1 MLLKNGFPGRGQKSA
16 VSTKICG
23 GNADEIRAPLEGT
36 CYFAAVDTSVTHS
49 VRELTMT
56 DAVTTPAPST
66 ASVWEDFVDIFTN
79 PSAVF
84 ERRREGQFGMALL
97 ILAVLTG
104 ILAFALHNGLA
115 PVMDAVIAKQQA
127 AALAKNPA
135 LTADQLSKMTGVME
149 MMSKFGAIIFVPIAA
164 VIGAAL
170 IWLIGKF
177 VDTKMAFAAAMM
189 ISVYS
194 GVPRIIQTVV
204 TALQGLFMAPES
216 ITSPNSVSIGP
227 ARFLPDSGNAVLGA
241 VLGSLD
247 LFTIWTIVLM
257 AIGIA
262 VVARVPMK
270 RAAITAG
277 LVWLVSLLPGLYTA
291 ISQG

>member
-1 MLLKNGFPGRGQKSA
+1 
-16 VSTKICG
+16 
-23 GNADEIRAPLEGT
+23 
-36 CYFAAVDTSVTHS
+36 
-49 VRELTMT
+49 MT
-56 DAVTTPAPST
+56 DAVTTPGPSS

-135 LTADQLSKMTGVME
+135 LTADQLSSMTGVME
-149 MMSKFGAIIFVPIAA
+149 KMSKFGAIIFVPIAA

-170 IWLIGKF
+170 IWIIGKF
-177 VDTKMAFAAAMM
+177 LDARMAFAAAMM

-204 TALQGLFMAPES
+204 TALQGLFMAQES
-216 ITSPNSVSIGP
+216 ITSANSVSIGP

-247 LFTIWTIVLM
+247 VFSIWIYVLI

-270 RAAITAG
+270 RAAIASG
-277 LVWLVSLLPGLYTA
+277 LVWLISLLPALYTA
-291 ISQG
+291 ISSG

>member
-1 MLLKNGFPGRGQKSA
+1 
-16 VSTKICG
+16 
-23 GNADEIRAPLEGT
+23 
-36 CYFAAVDTSVTHS
+36 
-49 VRELTMT
+49 MT
-56 DAVTTPAPST
+56 DGVAAPAPSS

-135 LTADQLSKMTGVME
+135 LTADQLSSMTGMME
-149 MMSKFGAIIFVPIAA
+149 KMSKFGAIIFVPVAA

-170 IWLIGKF
+170 IWVIGRF
-177 VDTKMAFAAAMM
+177 LDAKMAFAAAMM
-189 ISVYS
+189 VSVYS

-204 TALQGLFMAPES
+204 TALQGLFLSPES

-241 VLGSLD
+241 VLGGFD
-247 LFTIWTIVLM
+247 LFTIWTVVLI

-262 VVARVPMK
+262 VVARVPMT

-277 LVWLVSLLPGLYTA
+277 LVWLVSLLPGLYQA
-291 ISQG
+291 ISTG

>member
-1 MLLKNGFPGRGQKSA
+1 
-16 VSTKICG
+16 
-23 GNADEIRAPLEGT
+23 
-36 CYFAAVDTSVTHS
+36 
-49 VRELTMT
+49 MT
-56 DAVTTPAPST
+56 DAVTTPGPSS

-135 LTADQLSKMTGVME
+135 LTADQLSSMTGVME
-149 MMSKFGAIIFVPIAA
+149 KMSKFGAIIFVPIAA

-170 IWLIGKF
+170 IWIIGKF
-177 VDTKMAFAAAMM
+177 LDARMAFAAAMM

-216 ITSPNSVSIGP
+216 ITSANSVSIGP

-247 LFTIWTIVLM
+247 VFSIWIYVLI

-270 RAAITAG
+270 RAAIASG
-277 LVWLVSLLPGLYTA
+277 LVWLISLLPALYTA
-291 ISQG
+291 ISSG

>member
-1 MLLKNGFPGRGQKSA
+1 
-16 VSTKICG
+16 
-23 GNADEIRAPLEGT
+23 
-36 CYFAAVDTSVTHS
+36 
-49 VRELTMT
+49 MT
-56 DAVTTPAPST
+56 DAVTTPGPSS

-135 LTADQLSKMTGVME
+135 LTADQLSSMTGVME
-149 MMSKFGAIIFVPIAA
+149 KMSKFGAIIFVPIAA

-170 IWLIGKF
+170 IWIIGKF
-177 VDTKMAFAAAMM
+177 LDAKMAFAAAMM

-216 ITSPNSVSIGP
+216 ITSANSVSIGP

-247 LFTIWTIVLM
+247 VFSIWIYVLI

-270 RAAITAG
+270 RAAIASG
-277 LVWLVSLLPGLYTA
+277 LVWLVSLLPALYTA
-291 ISQG
+291 ISSG

>member
-1 MLLKNGFPGRGQKSA
+1 
-16 VSTKICG
+16 
-23 GNADEIRAPLEGT
+23 
-36 CYFAAVDTSVTHS
+36 
-49 VRELTMT
+49 MT
-56 DAVTTPAPST
+56 DAAAEPAP
-66 ASVWEDFVDIFTN
+66 ASSSPSVGEDFVDIFTN

-84 ERRREGQFGMALL
+84 DRRRDGQFGMALA

-135 LTADQLSKMTGVME
+135 LTADQLSSMTGMME
-149 MMSKFGAIIFVPIAA
+149 KMSKFGAIIFVPIAA
-164 VIGAAL
+164 AISAAL
-170 IWLIGKF
+170 IWVIGKF

-194 GVPRIIQTVV
+194 GVPRIIQTIV
-204 TALQGLFMAPES
+204 TALQGLYMAPES
-216 ITSPNSVSIGP
+216 ITSQNSVSIGP
-227 ARFLPDSGNAVLGA
+227 ARFLGDPANPVLSALFG
-241 VLGSLD
+241 GLD
-247 LFTIWTIVLM
+247 VFTIWTYVLV

-270 RAAITAG
+270 RAAVTAG
-277 LVWLVSLLPGLYTA
+277 LVWLLSLLPSLYSAFST
-291 ISQG
+291 S

>member
-1 MLLKNGFPGRGQKSA
+1 
-16 VSTKICG
+16 
-23 GNADEIRAPLEGT
+23 
-36 CYFAAVDTSVTHS
+36 
-49 VRELTMT
+49 MT
-56 DAVTTPAPST
+56 DAATTPAPSS

-135 LTADQLSKMTGVME
+135 LTADQLSSMTGMME
-149 MMSKFGAIIFVPIAA
+149 KMSKFGAVIFVPIAA

-170 IWLIGKF
+170 IWIIGKF
-177 VDTKMAFAAAMM
+177 LDAKMAFAAAMM

-194 GVPRIIQTVV
+194 GVPRVIQTIV

-247 LFTIWTIVLM
+247 LFSIWIYVLM

>member
-1 MLLKNGFPGRGQKSA
+1 MAAGNRAGIHSAWELK
-16 VSTKICG
+16 
-23 GNADEIRAPLEGT
+23 
-36 CYFAAVDTSVTHS
+36 
-49 VRELTMT
+49 MT
-56 DAVTTPAPST
+56 DAAATPPVTSS

-84 ERRREGQFGMALL
+84 DRRRDGQFGMALL

-115 PVMDAVIAKQQA
+115 PVMDAVVAKQQA
-127 AALAKNPA
+127 AALAKNPS
-135 LTADQLSKMTGVME
+135 LTADQLSAMSGIME
-149 MMSKFGAIIFVPIAA
+149 KMSKFGAIIFVPIAA

-170 IWLIGKF
+170 IWVIGKF

-189 ISVYS
+189 VSVYS

-204 TALQGLFMAPES
+204 TALQGLLLSPES

-227 ARFLPDSGNAVLGA
+227 ARFLPDSGNAVLAA
-241 VLGSLD
+241 VLGNLD
-247 LFTIWTIVLM
+247 VFTIWTYVLM

-262 VVARVPMK
+262 VVARAPMK
-270 RAAITAG
+270 RGAITAG
-277 LVWLVSLLPGLYTA
+277 LIWLVSLLPALYQA
-291 ISQG
+291 ISTG

>member
-1 MLLKNGFPGRGQKSA
+1 
-16 VSTKICG
+16 
-23 GNADEIRAPLEGT
+23 
-36 CYFAAVDTSVTHS
+36 
-49 VRELTMT
+49 MT
-56 DAVTTPAPST
+56 DGVAAPAPSS

-135 LTADQLSKMTGVME
+135 LTADQLSSMTGMME
-149 MMSKFGAIIFVPIAA
+149 KMSKFGAIIFVPVAA

-170 IWLIGKF
+170 IWVIGRF
-177 VDTKMAFAAAMM
+177 LDAKMAFAAAMM
-189 ISVYS
+189 VSVYS

-204 TALQGLFMAPES
+204 TALQGLFLSPES

-241 VLGSLD
+241 VLGGFD
-247 LFTIWTIVLM
+247 LFTIWTVVLM

-262 VVARVPMK
+262 VVARVPMT

-277 LVWLVSLLPGLYTA
+277 LVWLVSLLPGLYQA
-291 ISQG
+291 ISTG

>member
-1 MLLKNGFPGRGQKSA
+1 
-16 VSTKICG
+16 
-23 GNADEIRAPLEGT
+23 
-36 CYFAAVDTSVTHS
+36 
-49 VRELTMT
+49 MT
-56 DAVTTPAPST
+56 DAVASPPPSS

-84 ERRREGQFGMALL
+84 DRRRDGQFGMALL

-127 AALAKNPA
+127 AAMAKNPA
-135 LTADQLSKMTGVME
+135 LTADQLSSMSGVME
-149 MMSKFGAIIFVPIAA
+149 KMSQFGAIIFVTIAA

-170 IWLIGKF
+170 IWVIGKF

-194 GVPRIIQTVV
+194 GVPRIIQTIVM
-204 TALQGLFMAPES
+204 ALQGLFLSPES
-216 ITSPNSVSIGP
+216 ITSANSVSIGP
-227 ARFLPDSGNAVLGA
+227 ARFLPDTANGALAAVLGN
-241 VLGSLD
+241 LD
-247 LFTIWTIVLM
+247 LFTIWTYVLM

-270 RAAITAG
+270 RAAVTAG
-277 LVWLVSLLPGLYTA
+277 LVWLVSLLPALYQG
-291 ISQG
+291 ISAG

>member
-1 MLLKNGFPGRGQKSA
+1 
-16 VSTKICG
+16 
-23 GNADEIRAPLEGT
+23 
-36 CYFAAVDTSVTHS
+36 
-49 VRELTMT
+49 MT
-56 DAVTTPAPST
+56 DPVTTPAPSS
-66 ASVWEDFVDIFTN
+66 ASVWEDFVDIFTS

-84 ERRREGQFGMALL
+84 DRRREGQFGMALV

-127 AALAKNPA
+127 AIMAKNPA
-135 LTADQLSKMTGVME
+135 ITQEQLSSMSSMME
-149 MMSKFGAIIFVPIAA
+149 KTSQFGAVIFVPIFTA
-164 VIGAAL
+164 IGALL

-177 VDTKMAFAAAMM
+177 VDTKMAFAPAMM
-189 ISVYS
+189 IATYS
-194 GVPRIIQTVV
+194 GVPRVLQTVV

-216 ITSPNSVSIGP
+216 ITGPGSVSIGP
-227 ARFLPDSGNAVLGA
+227 ARFLPATASPGLEAALNN
-241 VLGSLD
+241 LD
-247 LFTIWTIVLM
+247 VFVIWTFVLM

-277 LVWLVSLLPGLYTA
+277 LVWLVTLLPSLYQA
-291 ISQG
+291 ISAG

>member
-1 MLLKNGFPGRGQKSA
+1 
-16 VSTKICG
+16 
-23 GNADEIRAPLEGT
+23 
-36 CYFAAVDTSVTHS
+36 
-49 VRELTMT
+49 MT
-56 DAVTTPAPST
+56 DAATTTPAPSS

-135 LTADQLSKMTGVME
+135 LTQDQLASMTGMME
-149 MMSKFGAIIFVPIAA
+149 KMSQFGAIIFVPIAA

-194 GVPRIIQTVV
+194 GVPRVIQTVV

-216 ITSPNSVSIGP
+216 ITSQNSVSIGP
-227 ARFLPDSGNAVLGA
+227 ARFLPDPANPVLTTVLG
-241 VLGSLD
+241 GLD
-247 LFTIWTIVLM
+247 LFTIWMMVLM

-270 RAAITAG
+270 KAAITAG
-277 LVWLVSLLPGLYTA
+277 LVWLVTLLPALYSA
-291 ISQG
+291 ISTG

>member
-1 MLLKNGFPGRGQKSA
+1 
-16 VSTKICG
+16 
-23 GNADEIRAPLEGT
+23 
-36 CYFAAVDTSVTHS
+36 
-49 VRELTMT
+49 MT
-56 DAVTTPAPST
+56 DATAAPTPAKT
-66 ASVWEDFVDIFTN
+66 SVWEDFVDIFTN

-84 ERRREGQFGMALL
+84 ERRRDGQFGMALL

-115 PVMDAVIAKQQA
+115 PIMDAVIAKQQA
-127 AALAKNPA
+127 AALAKNPG
-135 LTADQLSKMTGVME
+135 LSADQLSSMTGLME
-149 MMSKFGAIIFVPIAA
+149 KMSKFGAIIFVPIAA

-170 IWLIGKF
+170 IWIIGKF

-204 TALQGLFMAPES
+204 NALQGLFLSPES

-227 ARFLPDSGNAVLGA
+227 ARFLPDSANPALAAVLG
-241 VLGSLD
+241 GLD
-247 LFTIWTIVLM
+247 LFGIWTYVLM

-277 LVWLVSLLPGLYTA
+277 LVWIISLLPALYQG
-291 ISQG
+291 ISAG

>member
-1 MLLKNGFPGRGQKSA
+1 
-16 VSTKICG
+16 
-23 GNADEIRAPLEGT
+23 
-36 CYFAAVDTSVTHS
+36 
-49 VRELTMT
+49 MT
-56 DAVTTPAPST
+56 DATAAPAPAKT
-66 ASVWEDFVDIFTN
+66 SVWEDFVDIFTS

-84 ERRREGQFGMALL
+84 ERRRDGQFGMALA

-127 AALAKNPA
+127 AIMAKNPA
-135 LTADQLSKMTGVME
+135 ITQDQLTSMSSMME
-149 MMSKFGAIIFVPIAA
+149 KTSQFGAIIFVPIAA

-170 IWLIGKF
+170 IWLTGKF

-189 ISVYS
+189 ISTYS
-194 GVPRIIQTVV
+194 GVPRVLQTVV
-204 TALQGLFMAPES
+204 TALQGLFLAPES
-216 ITSPNSVSIGP
+216 ITGPGSVSIGP
-227 ARFLPDSGNAVLGA
+227 ARFLSDSASPGLEAVLTN
-241 VLGSLD
+241 LD
-247 LFTIWTIVLM
+247 VFTIWSFVLM

-277 LVWLVSLLPGLYTA
+277 LVWLVSLLPSIYQA
-291 ISQG
+291 ISAG